1 MDLVTQVASDG
12 FNLLVEHFSLVF
24 YLSVAT

>member
-1 MDLVTQVASDG
+1 MDLVTQVASGG
-12 FNLLVEHFSLVF
+12 FNLPVKHFSLVF